1 MTRSERLLAILQA
14 LRGRRRAITAAALA
28 QRFGVSE
35 RSIYRDIATLNL
47 QGARIEGSAGI
58 GYVLREGFFL
68 PPLAFDADEAA
79 ALLLGLRFVLR
90 RGDAGLVR
98 GAESARA
105 KLAEVLPAA
114 FGDAAGADVP
124 LLVAPP
130 SARSDTL
137 GVLRRAIGQQQVLRI
152 RYSDSGGRRTER
164 RLWPVAL
171 GWFEGV
177 EMVAA
182 WCERRGA
189 FRNFRVDRIRHIEPL
204 DERPPRSR
212 RSLLAEYRRIE
223 PGLQL

>member
-1 MTRSERLLAILQA
+1 MTRSARLLAILQA
-14 LRGRRRAITAAALA
+14 LRGRRRAVTAAALA

-47 QGARIEGSAGI
+47 QGARIEGSAGL
-58 GYVLREGFFL
+58 GYVLRDGFFL
-68 PPLAFDADEAA
+68 PPLAFDDEEAA

-90 RGDAGLVR
+90 RGDAALAR

-105 KLAEVLPAA
+105 KLAAVLPAS
-114 FGDAAGADVP
+114 FDPGAAADVP
-124 LLVAPP
+124 LLVAPASP
-130 SARSDTL
+130 HLDTL
-137 GVLRRAIGQQQVLRI
+137 GTIRQAIARERVLRI
-152 RYSDSGGRRTER
+152 AYRDGQGRRSDR
-164 RLWPVAL
+164 RIWPVAL

-189 FRNFRVDRIRHIEPL
+189 FRSFRIDRIAELQVL

-212 RSLLAEYRRIE
+212 RSLLAEYRKLE
-223 PGLQL
+223 PGIQL

>member
-14 LRGRRRAITAAALA
+14 LRGRRRAITAATLA

-47 QGARIEGSAGI
+47 QGASIHGSAGV
-58 GYVLREGFFL
+58 GYVLRQDFFL

-105 KLAEVLPAA
+105 KLAAVLPAA
-114 FGDAAGADVP
+114 FDDAAGADVP

-130 SARSDTL
+130 SGRSETL
-137 GVLRRAIGQQQVLRI
+137 GAVRRALARQQVLRI
-152 RYSDSGGRRTER
+152 RYSDGGGRCTER
-164 RLWPVAL
+164 RVWPVAL

-177 EMVAA
+177 EIVAA

-189 FRNFRVDRIRHIEPL
+189 FRNFRVDRIRHLESL

-212 RSLLAEYRRIE
+212 RSLLAEYSRLE
-223 PGLQL
+223 PGLQF